1 MNQRRVEEGKE
12 VDMWLGLR
20 VIDAGVD
27 KGGEK
32 RSTRWGERGIDT
44 HTDTEGENAEELG
57 KQGFRDGVGGIRP
70 SKDRVGERV
79 GGGDDQ
85 GGKEF
90 QVGQARAA
98 ELEERAEWE
107 GSEDVCEVT
116 VTVVVVVVVV
126 TVVVVVVVVVL
137 VVVVA
142 AACQGYDVI
151 FWHLTCSRVHG
162 P

>member
-57 KQGFRDGVGGIRP
+57 SGRAWALGGP
-70 SKDRVGERV
+70 W
-79 GGGDDQ
+79 GGHS
-85 GGKEF
+85 GGRIA
-90 QVGQARAA
+90 ARADSQA
-98 ELEERAEWE
+98 S
-107 GSEDVCEVT
+107 GGQDVRT
-116 VTVVVVVVVV
+116 F
-126 TVVVVVVVVVL
+126 
-137 VVVVA
+137 
-142 AACQGYDVI
+142 I
-151 FWHLTCSRVHG
+151 
-162 P
+162 